1 MKPLR
6 KGLLVALLHVII
18 VSSLG
23 AKLLYDRWHRPRIWV
38 KVANYDPDL
47 PIRGRYLSLNLEIPT
62 ESIAIT
68 RVPQSYGKDK
78 DRQPLYFEHATPYR
92 CDLVF
97 RNGTLIA
104 VGNELGEY
112 GLWVRQR
119 PNQPSVV
126 VVDTGTPFFIPEH
139 LETGAIRAAQEL
151 WMEATIPR
159 KGPPRPIRLAMK
171 KDGVLTPFTLR

>member
-1 MKPLR
+1 VKSLR
-6 KGLLVALLHVII
+6 KGLLVALLHLII

-23 AKLLYDRWHRPRIWV
+23 ARLLYDRVHRPRIWV

-62 ESIAIT
+62 EGIIIS
-68 RVPQSYGKDK
+68 RSPQSYDKDK
-78 DRQPLYFEHATPYR
+78 DGQPLYFEHPNPYR

-97 RNGTLIA
+97 QNGTLIA
-104 VGNELGEY
+104 VGNELGNY

-119 PNQPSVV
+119 AGQPSVI
-126 VVDTGTPFFIPEH
+126 VVDTRTPFFIPEH

-171 KDGVLTPFTLR
+171 KDGVLMPFAIR